1 MIELLLN
8 HLILT
13 GVAILLIIGAIWLF
27 FEVKNAPEMDDW
39 D

>member
-8 HLILT
+8 HPILT
-13 GVAILLIIGAIWLF
+13 GVAILFIIGAIWLF
-27 FEVKNAPEMDDW
+27 FEVKNAPEINDW

>member
-1 MIELLLN
+1 MIELITD
-8 HLILT
+8 HPILT